1 MSNIVDLIKI
11 KADENRDYLVR
22 LIQDA
27 VKISSYSGESEE
39 IQRFLQ
45 RKLTDLGLETRLI
58 KVAPEKLEQYKGFSY
73 DGFSFE
79 NRYSLIGTKRGC
91 GSERSADLADTSKQG
106 RSLILNG
113 HVDVVPPGDL
123 SCWNDDPL
131 SGKYEQEKVYG
142 RGSLDMK
149 GGLAVGLTALKI
161 LQDLCFENHGDIIF
175 ASVCGEET
183 GGCGAFALV
192 EDGINADGCII
203 LEPTK
208 LKICP
213 IQSGCHTFKI
223 TIRGRSIHACMSYKG
238 INAIDKFY
246 IIYEALKELDRKR
259 HERFSSE
266 YSCYYEVSSN
276 VAPLSVG
283 TVTAGEWPSSVP
295 DRLEASGRMGIFPGE
310 TVEEMQCEF
319 EEIVRAAA
327 AGDPWLSENQPEV
340 EWFEGLFEPAGTDIE
355 SDLVKTLAISHRE
368 MLRRIVEYE
377 AVTYGSDMRIFNL
390 YADIPTVMYGPGDVS
405 FAHTVNEHIE
415 INQGIEAVCSI
426 ALMLIKWCGG
436 KI

>member
-1 MSNIVDLIKI
+1 MRNIVSLIK
-11 KADENRDYLVR
+11 KQAEANREYLVQ

-27 VKISSYSGESEE
+27 VRISSYTGESKE
-39 IQRFLQ
+39 IQLFMQ
-45 RKLTDLGLETRLI
+45 RKLMELGMETRLI
-58 KVAPEKLEQYKGFSY
+58 RVVPEKLEQYKGFSY
-73 DGFSFE
+73 DGFSYD
-79 NRYSLIGTKRGC
+79 NRYSMIGIRRGR
-91 GSERSADLADTSKQG
+91 GPGRSADLSDASKQG

-123 SCWNDDPL
+123 SCWRDDPL
-131 SGKYEQEKVYG
+131 SGKYEQGKVYG

-149 GGLAVGLTALKI
+149 GGLAAGIAALKL

-175 ASVCGEET
+175 ASVSGEET

-192 EDGINADGCII
+192 EDGISADGCII

-223 TIRGRSIHACMSYKG
+223 TIRGRSIHACMAYKG
-238 INAIDKFY
+238 INVIDKFY
-246 IIYEALKELDRKR
+246 VIYEALKELDRKR
-259 HERFSSE
+259 HERFSSG

-310 TVEEMQCEF
+310 TVEEMHHEF
-319 EEIVRAAA
+319 EEAIRAAA
-327 AGDPWLSENQPEV
+327 AGDFWLTENHPEI
-340 EWFEGLFEPAGTDIE
+340 EWFEGLFEPAVTDINN
-355 SDLVKTLAISHRE
+355 DLIKTLAKSHRE
-368 MLRRIVEYE
+368 MFGCNVQYE

-390 YADIPTVMYGPGDVS
+390 YAGIPTVMYGPGDVS
-405 FAHTVNEHIE
+405 LAHTVNEYID
-415 INQGIEAVCSI
+415 IDQAIEAVCSI
-426 ALMLIKWCGG
+426 ALMLINWCGG
-436 KI
+436 NI